1 MTLVCTV
8 LPIFEAG
15 KTKQTV
21 NKQKLWPFLL
31 SSVCSKHL
39 FCFASNSPPKN
50 RQASNNQKH
59 SQFFFYTVV
68 ALFWSHGISIILI
81 LFKTFFLFQRRR
93 RKKKKKAWHAPL
105 ITRKSFFPHVSFCV
119 LCYAEMFVSGE
130 WIHMFL
136 TPVTAPLL
144 EALLTHN
151 YSWIRINGT
160 DGKILELFWV
170 IPDEAIPWAK
180 WK

>member
-1 MTLVCTV
+1 MFVPNTCFVLQATPPRRTDRHLIIKSTASSFSTLLLLCFD
-8 LPIFEAG
+8 LMEFPSFWFFL
-15 KTKQTV
+15 
-21 NKQKLWPFLL
+21 KL
-31 SSVCSKHL
+31 
-39 FCFASNSPPKN
+39 
-50 RQASNNQKH
+50 
-59 SQFFFYTVV
+59 FFF
-68 ALFWSHGISIILI
+68 SSEEEE
-81 LFKTFFLFQRRR
+81 
-93 RKKKKKAWHAPL
+93 KKKKKAWHAPL